1 MDILIKNMEMPNKCY
16 NKCPFCDDRG
26 DYPRCIITGTQ
37 KGYTFIEKDIRM
49 EDCPLVAL
57 PEHGR
62 LIDADALCNKLKSP
76 DFAYFSVARFESIID
91 EAETIVE
98 ATE

>member
-1 MDILIKNMEMPNKCY
+1 MDILIKNLKIPKEKYIRVEIHHDGTMYVQRNGSYSFYTKLENKA
-16 NKCPFCDDRG
+16 
-26 DYPRCIITGTQ
+26 
-37 KGYTFIEKDIRM
+37 IE
-49 EDCPLVAL
+49 L
-57 PEHGR
+57 PPHGR

-76 DFAYFSVARFESIID
+76 DFAYFSVAKFESIID

>member
-1 MDILIKNMEMPNKCY
+1 MKYYSEDDVMDLIREA
-16 NKCPFCDDRG
+16 
-26 DYPRCIITGTQ
+26 
-37 KGYTFIEKDIRM
+37 
-49 EDCPLVAL
+49 EDCERAYEWGEGHKRIHFEDYHSIEIPN
-57 PEHGR
+57 EHGR

-76 DFAYFSVARFESIID
+76 DFAYFSVAKFESIID